1 MHLGTK
7 SLLFQPIN
15 NNDPIIKQCYF
26 RKPENTVI
34 NFVMKCYKIEEL
46 LSFYN
51 KYSSNDTSSKQ
62 SHGVLKKKSIN
73 ANQSL
78 FLNSLQ
84 SQNPNNQDIINSQKD
99 KKYKLINFGNHVFN
113 ISAKNLPEM
122 IEKVIKEKSNVSY
135 QNNLFMEFNKDKKNE
150 KYISHIADVALY
162 FQENNLN
169 FLNLCELLSSYH
181 MNFKEDKSTT
191 YMFVLSKVKAS
202 VNIKRDQLSMETLNQ
217 NKSFFFILQGEE
229 YDLNMFIEDS
239 KTISYFMYHSKQ
251 DEELISELSKRKIST
266 FITKEEGEKHQNSSQ
281 RDKAEDR
288 LHVPILH
295 TTSKNSDKSNLLFN
309 TLEHNKG
316 KNHKENYSDLLSLPS
331 DSPYIKRYKVTR
343 ILPEANQIGLLLID
357 KTNNF
362 EFKPFLNNYKGRSLK
377 KGISKIYAVL
387 KYRYLYKYKALNIFF
402 YDSKRSKLF
411 IFEEESLCNDVYEFI
426 QTNAPNIDTNF
437 EDIKYHTSLWMD
449 GYITNYDYLIYLN
462 HMSCRSFSDMSQYPV
477 MPWVLANYET
487 TEELDLTDEK
497 NYRDLSKP
505 IAALNPNKSNKLKEN
520 YLEIKE
526 MIEVP
531 FLYGTHYSNPAHVS
545 YYLIRSCPLFHMRLQ
560 NKFDSPD
567 RIFKNITECWS
578 FVMTAGDYK
587 ELIPEY

>member
-1 MHLGTK
+1 L
-7 SLLFQPIN
+7 N

-62 SHGVLKKKSIN
+62 AHGLSKKKTIN
-73 ANQSL
+73 TNQSL

-84 SQNPNNQDIINSQKD
+84 SQNSNNHEIINSQKD

-113 ISAKNLPEM
+113 ITVNNLPEM
-122 IEKVIKEKSNVSY
+122 IERVIKEKSNVSY
-135 QNNLFMEFNKDKKNE
+135 QNNFFMEFNKDKKNE

-169 FLNLCELLSSYH
+169 FLNLCELLSAFQ
-181 MNFKEDKSTT
+181 MNFKEEKSTT
-191 YMFVLSKVKAS
+191 YMFVLSKVKAT
-202 VNIKRDQLSMETLNQ
+202 VNIKRDQLSMETINQ
-217 NKSFFFILQGEE
+217 NKSFFFILQGED

-251 DEELISELSKRKIST
+251 DEELISELSKRKISSY
-266 FITKEEGEKHQNSSQ
+266 ITKEEGEKHQSASH
-281 RDKAEDR
+281 RDKTEEKYQVNN
-288 LHVPILH
+288 LQTI
-295 TTSKNSDKSNLLFN
+295 SKNSDRSNILFN
-309 TLEHNKG
+309 SIEKNKG
-316 KNHKENYSDLLSLPS
+316 KNQNENLSDYLNLPS
-331 DSPYIKRYKVTR
+331 ESPYIKRYKVTR
-343 ILPEANQIGLLLID
+343 ILPEANQIGLFLID
-357 KTNNF
+357 KKSNL

-377 KGISKIYAVL
+377 KNLSKVYAVL

-402 YDSKRSKLF
+402 YDSKRTKIF
-411 IFEEESLCNDVYEFI
+411 IFEEESVCNEVYDYI
-426 QTNAPNIDTNF
+426 LSNADNIDSSF
-437 EDIKYHTSLWMD
+437 ENIKYHTNLWMD

-462 HMSCRSFSDMSQYPV
+462 HMSSRSFSDMSQYPI
-477 MPWVLANYET
+477 MPWVLASYESL
-487 TEELDLTDEK
+487 EDLDLTDEK
-497 NYRDLSKP
+497 NYRDFCKP

-531 FLYGTHYSNPAHVS
+531 FMYGTHYSNPAHVS

-567 RIFKNITECWS
+567 RLFKNIMECWS

-587 ELIPEY
+587 ELIPE